1 MNFFG
6 HATIAGRFE
15 SDPVFVLGAMLPD
28 FCTMLGFRPPE
39 PASGQLGAG
48 VRFHHVTDHAFHDLE
63 RFQRLNRDA
72 AADLTARGVRRGTAR
87 AVAHVGVE
95 LLLDAELAES
105 DAARATYLSALTV
118 GHDPELVLRAS
129 FAGAEGER
137 LGQLTR
143 TLTGRGVAK
152 RPSGSSVVERLER
165 ALASRPRLAITS
177 EDVPRVG
184 EWVEL
189 FRSRVVASAPTLV
202 RELVLDIEE
211 RLAA

>member
-6 HATIAGRFE
+6 HAAIAGRFE
-15 SDPVFVLGAMLPD
+15 SDPVFVLGAMFPD
-28 FCTMLGFRPPE
+28 FCSMLGFRSPGSGP
-39 PASGQLGAG
+39 GQLGAG
-48 VRFHHVTDHAFHDLE
+48 VRFHHVTDHAFHDLGS
-63 RFQRLNRDA
+63 FQRLNRDA
-72 AADLTARGVRRGTAR
+72 AADLAVRGVRRGTAR

-105 DAARATYLSALTV
+105 DAARAVYLAALTV
-118 GHDPELVLRAS
+118 GHDPALVLQAS
-129 FAGAEGER
+129 FASEEGER
-137 LGQLTR
+137 LGRLTR

-152 RPSGSSVVERLER
+152 RPSSPHVVERLER

-177 EDVPRVG
+177 EDLPRVS

-189 FRSRVVASAPTLV
+189 FRGRVVASAPTLV

>member
-6 HATIAGRFE
+6 HAAIAGRFE
-15 SDPVFVLGAMLPD
+15 SEPVFVLGAMLPD
-28 FCTMLGFRPPE
+28 FCTMLGLRAPA

-48 VRFHHVTDHAFHDLE
+48 VRFHHVTDHAFHDLAS
-63 RFQRLNRDA
+63 FQRLNRAA
-72 AADLTARGVRRGTAR
+72 AADLAARGVRRGTAR

-95 LLLDAELAES
+95 LLLDGELAES
-105 DAARATYLSALTV
+105 DDARAVYLAALAV
-118 GHDPELVLRAS
+118 GHDPALVLGAA
-129 FAGAEGER
+129 FATEAGER

-143 TLTGRGVAK
+143 TLSGRGVAK
-152 RPSGSSVVERLER
+152 RPSNPSVVERLER
-165 ALASRPRLAITS
+165 ALASRPRLAIAS
-177 EDVPRVG
+177 EDAPRVS

-189 FRSRVVASAPTLV
+189 FRARVVASAPTLV

>member
-6 HATIAGRFE
+6 HATIAARFE

-28 FCTMLGFRPPE
+28 FCTMLGFRAPE
-39 PASGQLGAG
+39 PAPGQLGAG

-63 RFQRLNRDA
+63 SFQRLNRDA
-72 AADLTARGVRRGTAR
+72 AADLTNRGVRRGTAR

-105 DAARATYLSALTV
+105 DTARAVYLSALSV
-118 GHDPELVLRAS
+118 GHDPELVLRSS

-137 LGQLTR
+137 LGRLTR

-152 RPSGSSVVERLER
+152 RPSNPSVVERLER
-165 ALASRPRLAITS
+165 ALASRPRLSIAS